1 VSIIEAVLLGLVQG
15 LTEFI
20 PVSSSGHL
28 IAGHTLFGTTESTL
42 TFDVALHVGTLLA
55 LVVFF
60 WRDIVELTRN
70 ALAKSQKGKL
80 ARIIVAAT
88 IPAAVIGFF
97 ASDWIDDTLRK
108 PEVVVVTML
117 VMGTLM
123 LVAEKYAEKRADR
136 HVSDIEMND
145 GLVIGFAQA
154 LALIPGVSRS
164 GATITTGMFRS
175 LKRAE
180 AARFSF
186 LMAIPITAGA
196 IAGSLLGAESSELN
210 GQMAAFAVGI
220 ISAAVSGLFAIKFL
234 LAYLSK
240 HSLKS
245 FAYYRF
251 VFATVLLVII
261 LVK

>member
-1 VSIIEAVLLGLVQG
+1 MSIFEAVVLGLIQG

-42 TFDVALHVGTLLA
+42 VFDVALHIGTLIA
-55 LVVFF
+55 LIIFF
-60 WRDIVELTRN
+60 WRDILELVRN
-70 ALAKSQKGKL
+70 AMSKSKKGKL
-80 ARIIVAAT
+80 ARIIAVAT
-88 IPAAVIGFF
+88 IPAAVIGFV
-97 ASDWIDDTLRK
+97 ASDWIDEKMRT

-117 VMGTLM
+117 VMGSLM
-123 LVAEKYAEKRADR
+123 LVAEKYAEKRANRTTD
-136 HVSDIEMND
+136 DIAMKD
-145 GLVIGFAQA
+145 GVAVGVAQA
-154 LALIPGVSRS
+154 VALIPGVSRS
-164 GATITTGMFRS
+164 GATITMGLFRS
-175 LKRAE
+175 LRRAE

-196 IAGSLLGAESSELN
+196 IAGALLGAESTELS
-210 GQMAAFAVGI
+210 GQGSAFIIGI
-220 ISAAVSGLFAIKFL
+220 ITAAVSGLFAIKFL
-234 LAYLSK
+234 LDYLSK
-240 HSLKS
+240 HSLRT